1 MHRVLFCAHLGPRDL
16 WVRALAVITLCG
28 AAIAAHASD
37 GLAIYGSPLASAPV
51 GKSYSFTPM
60 VSDPSKRTLTFKI
73 WNKPAWATF
82 SASNGRLSG
91 TPTAANIGTA
101 TEVTVLVTD
110 GVATVQLPAFSIKT
124 GATLA
129 ISGSPLTAATVGKS
143 YSFTPTV
150 DDPAK
155 AAVRF
160 IVWNKPAW
168 AAFSTSTGQLW
179 GTPAAAN
186 VGTTANITILVTDG
200 VETLKLR
207 PFAINVTG
215 TAARADVPTI
225 SGTPATSVAA
235 GSTYKFQPN
244 AKDPDG
250 KALSFSV
257 KDKPDWASFSISSGL
272 LDGIPTSSQTGTY
285 GNIVISASN
294 GQYTSSLPAFSVV
307 VSKAASTAAGS
318 ATVDWTA
325 PTENTNGTKLTDLAG
340 IRIYYGTSAGNLNQI
355 VQVSSATR
363 TSTTIGNLASGVW
376 YFSGV
381 AYTTA
386 GTQSARS
393 NVVSAHI
400 P

>member
-1 MHRVLFCAHLGPRDL
+1 MHRVSFSASAQLRRLLVHTASVAALCA
-16 WVRALAVITLCG
+16 TMT
-28 AAIAAHASD
+28 AHASD
-37 GLAIYGSPLASAPV
+37 GLAISGSPATSAPL
-51 GKSYSFTPM
+51 GKRYNFTPT

-73 WNKPAWATF
+73 WNKPAWAAF
-82 SASNGRLSG
+82 SASNGGLSG
-91 TPTAANIGTA
+91 TPTAANVGTA
-101 TEVTVLVTD
+101 SNVTILVTD
-110 GVATVQLPAFSIKT
+110 GVATVQLPAFSIRT

-129 ISGSPLTAATVGKS
+129 ISGSPPTTATVGKS
-143 YSFTPTV
+143 YSFTPTLY
-150 DDPAK
+150 DPAK

-186 VGTTANITILVTDG
+186 VGTAANIAILVTDG
-200 VETLKLR
+200 VDTLELR

-225 SGTPATSVAA
+225 SGTPPTSVAA

-244 AKDPDG
+244 AKDPEG

-257 KDKPDWASFSISSGL
+257 KDKPDWATFSISSGL
-272 LDGIPTSSQTGTY
+272 LDGVPTSSQTGTY

-294 GQYTSSLPAFSVV
+294 GQYTSSLPVFSVV
-307 VSKAASTAAGS
+307 VSKAASTASAGS

-340 IRIYYGTSAGNLNQI
+340 VRIYYGTSAGNLNQT
-355 VQVSSATR
+355 VQVASATQ

-393 NVVSAHI
+393 NVVSAQI